1 MATAQIRITADTS
14 QAERALGGLNNSL
27 RNLAGIA
34 LGGLG
39 VREFAAFSDSVT
51 NLQNKLN
58 QLTPGIN
65 DTQKQMSMLNGIV
78 QSTGVSIDAVGE
90 VYFKFAKT
98 ADTLGIS
105 QTEAAK
111 ATEAVAAA
119 MALGGKSAG
128 ETSGALLQMGQA
140 LQSGV
145 FQGDELR
152 SVLEGMPLDVV
163 QGLADR
169 FGVSVGELK
178 KLGSQGKITASEFT
192 QAILSMHGQV
202 TSKVENL
209 APTFEA
215 TLNRI
220 KSAIGVAFADSQ
232 VAERMTAALQG
243 IADGLEGLNSGTLTE
258 LINGFMVLGQ
268 IVATIFIAGKLKAWG
283 DELFKLIPGL
293 FQLKTGG
300 EMVSK
305 VFSGMAM
312 DFKILGATFT
322 SSAPLIARLAAGFA
336 SLLSI
341 GLRFAGW
348 VGIFLAVVD
357 VINWVGRAFF
367 GAQGNIISFTSIFSF
382 MSDVVQVAW
391 YLLKS
396 LGSWLGSVFGP
407 ILNAIGGGLGSVV
420 NQFMQFAVVRTV
432 TSWVRGLISAVS
444 DLWASL
450 KQKAGIKTSGQKA
463 LDRIMS
469 PEAMA
474 AGMADLQGAYGPGG
488 WRNPRPRGTGGV
500 GGAVGGAGGGGPT
513 NAQLIAQAQAE
524 RNKQYQD
531 LLKSQR
537 DSLFLTQF
545 EGAELEI
552 QTAILNANNQM
563 VKEIRDNKGK
573 IIGYTR
579 GMTEEEQRQLTLLI
593 QQNQIAKARTEILRA
608 NTRSLEEAGLAL
620 RTATMT
626 EADAAVETAIF
637 KNRQQYGS
645 AYTAE
650 LEAQDRIQQRQ
661 IYNLNQQAQVAK
673 VLTDITRTRTQ
684 LEIAQAAS
692 SMYGNTQEGM
702 AKSQQEQQQALEFL
716 RAQGLISEQ
725 SYLDQ
730 RVLMNQKAQDDI
742 LAYEQKVAQTRLQ
755 QAGVTNDAIIKA
767 VTDMQANA
775 AMIQQGGVVAAQGAL
790 GALTNVMGSMGQ
802 TSEKAFKAYK
812 ALAIAQA
819 LISTYQAA
827 AMAIAFP
834 PGPPISLIYV
844 AGAIA
849 AGIAQVNAIKS
860 QKYSGRAVG
869 GPVASNTPY
878 IVGERGPELFVP
890 GTAGNIVPNNQ
901 LSGKNDP
908 IVVNFNITAN
918 DTAGFDQLLTQRR
931 GLITQI
937 IRDAQQERGTRIGF

>member
-1 MATAQIRITADTS
+1 MATAQIRITADTA

-34 LGGLG
+34 LGGIG

-51 NLQNKLN
+51 TLQNKLN

-65 DTQKQMSMLNGIV
+65 DTGKQMSQLNDIV
-78 QSTGVSIDAVGE
+78 QSTGISMDAVGDI
-90 VYFKFAKT
+90 YFSFAKT
-98 ADTLGIS
+98 AGSLGIT
-105 QTEAAK
+105 QAEAAK

-119 MALGGKSAG
+119 MALGGQSAG
-128 ETSGALLQMGQA
+128 EASGALLQMGQA
-140 LQSGV
+140 LKSGV

-152 SVLEGMPLDVV
+152 SVLEGMPIDVV

-169 FGVSVGELK
+169 FGVTVGELK
-178 KLGSQGKITASEFT
+178 KLGSEGKITATAFT
-192 QAILSMHGQV
+192 QAILDMHGSV
-202 TSKVENL
+202 TSRVEDL

-220 KSAIGVAFADSQ
+220 KSSIGVAFADSE

-243 IADGLEGLNSGTLTE
+243 IADGLEGINTGALTE
-258 LINGFMVLGQ
+258 AINGFMVLGQ

-293 FQLKTGG
+293 FQLKTSGD
-300 EMVSK
+300 MVSK
-305 VFSGMAM
+305 VFGGMAT

-322 SSAPLIARLAAGFA
+322 SSAPLIARLGAGFA

-367 GAQGNIISFTSIFSF
+367 GAQGDVISFTDIFSF

-391 YLLKS
+391 YLFKE
-396 LGSWLGSVFGP
+396 LGGWLGGIFGP
-407 ILNAIGGGLGSVV
+407 ILSSIGGAIGWVASK
-420 NQFMQFAVVRTV
+420 FMEFGVIKTV
-432 TSWVRGLISAVS
+432 IGWVSS
-444 DLWASL
+444 LWGKLAGFWTWL
-450 KQKAGIKTSGQKA
+450 KQKAGVKTDGQKA
-463 LDRIMS
+463 LDRLMEVPLS
-469 PEAMA
+469 DVVAQYN
-474 AGMADLQGAYGPGG
+474 AGRPGAVTRIPLGAGTGG
-488 WRNPRPRGTGGV
+488 GRPRG
-500 GGAVGGAGGGGPT
+500 GGATGPS
-513 NAQLIAQAQAE
+513 NAELIDQATAQ
-524 RNKQYQD
+524 RNKAYQD
-531 LLKSQR
+531 LIKSQQ

-545 EGAELEI
+545 EGLELES
-552 QTAILNANNQM
+552 QTAILNANNQL
-563 VKEIRDNKGK
+563 VRDITDNKGRV
-573 IIGYTR
+573 IGQTA
-579 GMTEEEQRQLTLLI
+579 GLSALEQENLSLLVRQ
-593 QQNQIAKARTEILRA
+593 NAEAKARVEV
-608 NTRSLEEAGLAL
+608 TRSNTQALAEAAQAL
-620 RTATMT
+620 RSATMT
-626 EADAAVETAIF
+626 AEDAAVEDAIF

-661 IYNLNQQAQVAK
+661 IYNLNQQAQVAR

-692 SMYGNTQEGM
+692 SMFGNTQEGM
-702 AKSQQEQQQALEFL
+702 IKQQQEEQQALEFL

-730 RVLMNQKAQDDI
+730 RILMNQKAQDDI
-742 LAYEQKVAQTRLQ
+742 LAYEQKIAQTRLQ
-755 QAGVTNDAIIKA
+755 QGGVTNDAVLKA
-767 VTDMQANA
+767 VSDMQAQA
-775 AMIQQGGVVAAQGAL
+775 AMIQQGGIVGAQGVL

-819 LISTYQAA
+819 IISTYQAA

-834 PGPPISLIYV
+834 PGPPLSLIYV
-844 AGAIA
+844 AGAVA
-849 AGIAQVNAIKS
+849 AGMAQVAAIRA

-869 GPVASNTPY
+869 GPVASNSPY

-901 LSGKNDP
+901 LGGGGEP
-908 IVVNFNITAN
+908 VTVNFTILAN
-918 DTAGFDQLLTQRR
+918 DTRDFDQLLTSRQ